1 MTPLADKT
9 QIVRHICAALAAG
22 DTHKASEIARK
33 DYPFAP
39 RSKAETKL
47 YSSAFAATSVVLR
60 DGFIARSDGTR
71 LVAREIGG
79 KRSSFSAF
87 EATSLFLRDGF
98 IDRYTGTQLVFPGA
112 LRLLS
117 LLLPVEFPWDRN
129 WEPSVSHI
137 ISWDFFPTVD
147 HVVPITRL
155 EVPDSTDNWITTSMM
170 LNNVKASRTLY
181 ELGWTILPP
190 GDLATWDGLM
200 RWFLEFISRSPEHLA
215 HSYIK
220 RWHSAAK
227 RACLRSFAPS
237 DPLDGEHG
245 TPVICAG
252 KQSFQDNGV
261 PKQELQ
267 HERKASAQPS

>member
-1 MTPLADKT
+1 MTPLDNKT
-9 QIVRHICAALAAG
+9 RIVRHVCEALAAG
-22 DTHKASEIARK
+22 DTLKASEIARR

-39 RSKAETKL
+39 RTKSETKL
-47 YSSAFAATSVVLR
+47 YSSAYAATSVILR
-60 DGFIARSDGTR
+60 DGFIPRSAGTR
-71 LVAREIGG
+71 LVAPQTVG
-79 KRSSFSAF
+79 KRSSPSAF
-87 EATSLFLRDGF
+87 AATSLFMRDGF
-98 IDRYTGTQLVFPGA
+98 IDRYTGTQLIFPGA

-117 LLLPVEFPWDRN
+117 LLLPAEFPWDRN

-170 LNNVKASRTLY
+170 LNNVKARRTLD

-190 GDLATWDGLM
+190 GDSATWDGLM

-220 RWHSAAK
+220 TWHSAAK
-227 RACLRSFAPS
+227 RVTNVA
-237 DPLDGEHG
+237 
-245 TPVICAG
+245 
-252 KQSFQDNGV
+252 
-261 PKQELQ
+261 
-267 HERKASAQPS
+267 